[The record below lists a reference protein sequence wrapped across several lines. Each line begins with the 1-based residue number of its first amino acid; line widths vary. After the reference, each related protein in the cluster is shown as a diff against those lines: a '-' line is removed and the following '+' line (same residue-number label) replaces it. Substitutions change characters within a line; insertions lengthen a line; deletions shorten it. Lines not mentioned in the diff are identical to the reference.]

1 MCLVVVVFSCRHDD
15 FCDDYDDDDDDDDD
29 QFARDVKLVRK

>member
-15 FCDDYDDDDDDDDD
+15 FCDDYDDDDDDDD
-29 QFARDVKLVRK
+29 QFARDVKFVRK